1 MVLVQML
8 NGLSEDETSNS
19 HRAVEDKDRMSGG
32 GGAGGPTA
40 SSAGL
45 AAWERELAHTRR
57 LLWGEHV
64 KDDVFRRWAQGFT
77 FSENEPSALIQQE
90 GGPCAAI
97 APVQAF
103 LLRILL
109 SETPGHS
116 FRDLTSE
123 KCNSLLVRAVCTILS
138 QCLAPKYNVAVY
150 CKHES
155 EAETSNTNS
164 IGVDEQS
171 SDTIELFHRWIEVH
185 SFQSLTEVES
195 FYTRNIRILKEKY
208 GVLLLLYSV
217 ILSKGVTTVEM
228 ELSELSDPL
237 IHSTYGYGSQ
247 GLINLMLTGRAV
259 AHVWDHDQVVGGLRL
274 RGIERQNDIGF
285 LTIMEHMQ
293 YCTVGSF
300 YKNPKHAVWVLA
312 SETHLTV
319 LFSLE
324 RRLAAPETAGESAER
339 IFRSFDPEGN
349 NFIPSAAL
357 QDVLCAADLVSEPEY
372 VELMRRKLDSE
383 NLGIILLSAF
393 MDEFFPGCE
402 RGAPDTFTLYHYN
415 GLPRSNPGGRVVYRT
430 GRAALLE
437 CPLRASSTDPMLTCL
452 QTKWP
457 SIDVVWDDGHSPSL
471 N

>member
-1 MVLVQML
+1 MQMH
-8 NGLSEDETSNS
+8 NGLKEIETTS
-19 HRAVEDKDRMSGG
+19 SGKTLENKG
-32 GGAGGPTA
+32 NM
-40 SSAGL
+40 SAGSTSV
-45 AAWERELAHTRR
+45 ERELASTRR

-64 KDDVFRRWAQGFT
+64 KEDVFRRWAQGFQ
-77 FSENEPSALIQQE
+77 FSPDEPSALIQQE

-97 APVQAF
+97 APVQGF
-103 LLRILL
+103 LLKILL

-116 FRDLTSE
+116 FQDLTSE

-138 QCLAPKYNVAVY
+138 QCLAPKYNVAVHR
-150 CKHES
+150 KNETDAES
-155 EAETSNTNS
+155 SSGHNVSVE
-164 IGVDEQS
+164 EQS
-171 SDTIELFHRWIEVH
+171 SDTIEHFHRRIEVH
-185 SFQSLTEVES
+185 SFQTLSEVEA
-195 FYTRNIRILKEKY
+195 FYTRNIRILKDKY

-217 ILSKGVTTVEM
+217 ILSKGVSTVEA
-228 ELSELSDPL
+228 ELAELSDPL

-300 YKNPKHAVWVLA
+300 YKNPKHPVWVLA

-402 RGAPDTFTLYHYN
+402 RGAPDTFTLHHYN
-415 GLPRSNPGGRVVYRT
+415 GLSRSNPGGRVNYRT

-437 CPLRASSTDPMLTCL
+437 CPMRAASTDPMLTCL

>member
-1 MVLVQML
+1 ML
-8 NGLSEDETSNS
+8 NGSAETEERIESS
-19 HRAVEDKDRMSGG
+19 DSGNKG
-32 GGAGGPTA
+32 
-40 SSAGL
+40 SMSAGSTSTSL
-45 AAWERELAHTRR
+45 ERELARTRR
-57 LLWGEHV
+57 LLWGEQV
-64 KDDVFRRWAQGFT
+64 KDDVFRRWAQGFQ
-77 FSENEPSALIQQE
+77 FSGEEPSALIQQE

-97 APVQAF
+97 APVQGF
-103 LLRILL
+103 LLEILL

-116 FRDLTSE
+116 FQDLTQE
-123 KCNSLLVRAVCTILS
+123 KCNSLLVRAVCAIIS

-150 CKHES
+150 RKGDADA
-155 EAETSNTNS
+155 EASGSKS
-164 IGVDEQS
+164 ISAEDQS
-171 SDTIELFHRWIEVH
+171 CDNIEHFHQQIEVH
-185 SFQSLTEVES
+185 SFQNLSEVES
-195 FYTRNIRILKEKY
+195 FYTRNIRILKDKY
-208 GVLLLLYSV
+208 GVLLLLYSI
-217 ILSKGVTTVEM
+217 ILSKGVSTVET
-228 ELSELSDPL
+228 ELAELSDPL
-237 IHSTYGYGSQ
+237 IHSIYGYGSQ

-274 RGIERQNDIGF
+274 KGIERQNNIGF

-300 YKNPKHAVWVLA
+300 YKNPKHPVWVLA

-319 LFSLE
+319 LFSSE
-324 RRLAAPETAGESAER
+324 RRLAAPETIGESAER

-402 RGAPDTFTLYHYN
+402 RGAPDTFTLHHYN
-415 GLPRSNPGGRVVYRT
+415 GLARSNPGGRVVYRT

-437 CPLRASSTDPMLTCL
+437 CPMRAATTDPMLTCL

>member
-1 MVLVQML
+1 ML
-8 NGLSEDETSNS
+8 NGSNEDETSS
-19 HRAVEDKDRMSGG
+19 STITAQDKDGMSAEGAGAGADGG
-32 GGAGGPTA
+32 GSEWAQ
-40 SSAGL
+40 
-45 AAWERELAHTRR
+45 ELAHTRR
-57 LLWGEHV
+57 LLWSSHV
-64 KDDVFRRWAQGFT
+64 KEDVFRRWAQGFT
-77 FSENEPSALIQQE
+77 FSEHEPSALAQQD

-103 LLRILL
+103 LLKILL

-138 QCLAPKYNVAVY
+138 QCLAPKYNVAVHR
-150 CKHES
+150 KNDTD
-155 EAETSNTNS
+155 ADTSAGNS
-164 IGVDEQS
+164 VSVDEQS
-171 SDTIELFHRWIEVH
+171 CDAIEHFHRRIEVH
-185 SFQSLTEVES
+185 SFQSLSEVEA

-217 ILSKGVTTVEM
+217 ILSKGVSTVEA
-228 ELSELSDPL
+228 ELAELSDPL

-247 GLINLMLTGRAV
+247 GLINLMLTGQAV

-300 YKNPKHAVWVLA
+300 YKNPKHPVWVLA

-372 VELMRRKLDSE
+372 VELMRRKLDAE

-393 MDEFFPGCE
+393 MEEFFPGCE
-402 RGAPDTFTLYHYN
+402 RGAPDTFTLHHYN
-415 GLPRSNPGGRVVYRT
+415 GLARSNPGARLQYRT

-437 CPLRASSTDPMLTCL
+437 CPLRAASTDPMLTCL

-457 SIDVVWDDGHSPSL
+457 SIDVVWDDNVSPSL

>member
-1 MVLVQML
+1 MQMP
-8 NGLSEDETSNS
+8 NSSNENETSGSSLTLQN
-19 HRAVEDKDRMSGG
+19 RDNM
-32 GGAGGPTA
+32 
-40 SSAGL
+40 SAGTVSL
-45 AAWERELAHTRR
+45 ERELASTRR
-57 LLWGEHV
+57 LLWGDHV
-64 KDDVFRRWAQGFT
+64 KEDVFRRWAQGFH
-77 FSENEPSALIQQE
+77 FSPDEPSALIQQE

-97 APVQAF
+97 APVQGF
-103 LLRILL
+103 LLKILL
-109 SETPGHS
+109 SETVGHS
-116 FRDLTSE
+116 LQDLTTE
-123 KCNSLLVRAVCTILS
+123 KCNSVLVRAVCLILG
-138 QCLAPKYNVAVY
+138 QCLATKYNVAVY
-150 CKHES
+150 RKNDTEGQTS
-155 EAETSNTNS
+155 SGLNVSAE
-164 IGVDEQS
+164 
-171 SDTIELFHRWIEVH
+171 ELSCDAIDHFHRRIEVH
-185 SFQSLTEVES
+185 TFKAITEVEA
-195 FYTRNIRILKEKY
+195 FYTRNIRILKDKY

-217 ILSKGVTTVEM
+217 ILSKGVEAVEM

-259 AHVWDHDQVVGGLRL
+259 AHVWDHEQVVGGLRL
-274 RGIERQNDIGF
+274 RGIENQNDIGF

-300 YKNPKHAVWVLA
+300 YKNPKHPVWVLA

-319 LFSLE
+319 LFSFE

-393 MDEFFPGCE
+393 MDEFFPGSE
-402 RGAPDTFTLYHYN
+402 RGAPDTFTLHHYN
-415 GLPRSNPGGRVVYRT
+415 GLSRSNPGGRVVYRT

-437 CPLRASSTDPMLTCL
+437 CPMRAATTDPMLTCL

-457 SIDVVWDDGHSPSL
+457 SIDVVWDDGQSPSL

>member
-1 MVLVQML
+1 ML
-8 NGLSEDETSNS
+8 NGTGESESGGSSE
-19 HRAVEDKDRMSGG
+19 AVAAGGCESSKGAGG
-32 GGAGGPTA
+32 GGSMGSET
-40 SSAGL
+40 
-45 AAWERELAHTRR
+45 ERELARTRR
-57 LLWGEHV
+57 LLWGEAV
-64 KDDVFRRWAQGFT
+64 REDVFRRWAQGFA
-77 FSENEPSALIQQE
+77 FSSDEPSALVQLE

-97 APVQAF
+97 APVQGF
-103 LLRILL
+103 LLKILL
-109 SETPGHS
+109 SETPGHN
-116 FRDLTSE
+116 FQDLTAE
-123 KCNSLLVRAVCTILS
+123 KCNSLLVRAVCTILGQS
-138 QCLAPKYNVAVY
+138 LAPKYNVAVHRKSDPDGE
-150 CKHES
+150 CS
-155 EAETSNTNS
+155 ASSLSAE
-164 IGVDEQS
+164 EH
-171 SDTIELFHRWIEVH
+171 SDMIDQFHRRLEVH
-185 SFQSLTEVES
+185 PFQTLSEVES
-195 FYTRNIRILKEKY
+195 FYTRNIRILKDKY

-217 ILSKGVTTVEM
+217 ILSKGVDVVEN

-274 RGIERQNDIGF
+274 RGIESQNDIGF

-300 YKNPKHAVWVLA
+300 YKNPKHPVWVLA

-349 NFIPSAAL
+349 NFIPAEAL

-372 VELMRRKLDSE
+372 VDLMRRKLDSE

-402 RGAPDTFTLYHYN
+402 RGAPDTFNLYHYN
-415 GLPRSNPGGRVVYRT
+415 GLVRSNPDARVAYRC

-437 CPLRASSTDPMLTCL
+437 CPMHAASSDAMLTCL

-457 SIDVVWDDGHSPSL
+457 SIDLVWDDGHSPSL

>member
-1 MVLVQML
+1 MLDNSNEDQTSTSSIVQEG
-8 NGLSEDETSNS
+8 N
-19 HRAVEDKDRMSGG
+19 MS
-32 GGAGGPTA
+32 AGTA
-40 SSAGL
+40 SL
-45 AAWERELAHTRR
+45 ERELTSTRR
-57 LLWGEHV
+57 LLWGNNV
-64 KDDVFRRWAQGFT
+64 KEDVFRRWAQGFQ
-77 FSENEPSALIQQE
+77 FSTDEPSALIQQE

-97 APVQAF
+97 APVQGF
-103 LLRILL
+103 LLKILL
-109 SETPGHS
+109 SETPGHTLH
-116 FRDLTSE
+116 DLTSE
-123 KCNSLLVRAVCTILS
+123 KCNSLLVRAVCMILS
-138 QCLAPKYNVAVY
+138 QCLAAKYNVAVY
-150 CKHES
+150 RK
-155 EAETSNTNS
+155 
-164 IGVDEQS
+164 
-171 SDTIELFHRWIEVH
+171 
-185 SFQSLTEVES
+185 
-195 FYTRNIRILKEKY
+195 
-208 GVLLLLYSV
+208 
-217 ILSKGVTTVEM
+217 
-228 ELSELSDPL
+228 
-237 IHSTYGYGSQ
+237 
-247 GLINLMLTGRAV
+247 GRAV

-300 YKNPKHAVWVLA
+300 YKNPKHPVWVLA

-319 LFSLE
+319 LFSME

-402 RGAPDTFTLYHYN
+402 RGAPDTFTLHHYN
-415 GLPRSNPGGRVVYRT
+415 GLSRSNPGGRVVFRT

-437 CPLRASSTDPMLTCL
+437 CPMRAATTDPMLTCL

-457 SIDVVWDDGHSPSL
+457 SIDIVWDDGHSPSL

>member
-1 MVLVQML
+1 MQML
-8 NGLSEDETSNS
+8 IGSAEEKASGS
-19 HRAVEDKDRMSGG
+19 VRALEEKVEMSDSA
-32 GGAGGPTA
+32 GAGAGSEPRGG
-40 SSAGL
+40 SAVM
-45 AAWERELAHTRR
+45 ERELENTRR
-57 LLWGEHV
+57 LLWGEQV
-64 KDDVFRRWAQGFT
+64 KEEVFRRWAQGFT
-77 FSENEPSALIQQE
+77 FSADEPSALTQQE

-97 APVQAF
+97 APVQGF
-103 LLRILL
+103 LLKILL

-116 FRDLTSE
+116 LRDLTSE

-150 CKHES
+150 QRKTET
-155 EAETSNTNS
+155 EAE
-164 IGVDEQS
+164 S
-171 SDTIELFHRWIEVH
+171 SSASATEETETLDQFHRRIEIH
-185 SFQSLTEVES
+185 SFQGLSEVEA
-195 FYTRNIRILKEKY
+195 FYTRNIRVLKDKY

-217 ILSKGVTTVEM
+217 ILSKGVGVVEA

-300 YKNPKHAVWVLA
+300 YKNPKHPVWVLA

-319 LFSLE
+319 LFSFE

-357 QDVLCAADLVSEPEY
+357 QDVLCAAELVSEPEY
-372 VELMRRKLDSE
+372 VELMRRKLDAE

-393 MDEFFPGCE
+393 MEEFFPSCE
-402 RGAPDTFTLYHYN
+402 RGCPDTFTLHHYN
-415 GLPRSNPGGRVVYRT
+415 GLARSNPGGRVVYRA

-437 CPLRASSTDPMLTCL
+437 CHMRAASADPMLTCL

-457 SIDVVWDDGHSPSL
+457 SIDLVWDEGSSPSL

>member
-1 MVLVQML
+1 MQML
-8 NGLSEDETSNS
+8 NGSNDTNS
-19 HRAVEDKDRMSGG
+19 STVTTFNKDNIM
-32 GGAGGPTA
+32 
-40 SSAGL
+40 SAGSVSL
-45 AAWERELAHTRR
+45 DSELASTRR

-64 KDDVFRRWAQGFT
+64 KEDVFRRWAQGFQ
-77 FSENEPSALIQQE
+77 FSPDEPSALVQLE

-97 APVQAF
+97 APVQGF
-103 LLRILL
+103 LLKILL

-116 FRDLTSE
+116 FQDLTSE

-138 QCLAPKYNVAVY
+138 QCVAPKYIVAVHQ
-150 CKHES
+150 KNEPD
-155 EAETSNTNS
+155 AETSSSKDHN
-164 IGVDEQS
+164 VDGQS
-171 SDTIELFHRWIEVH
+171 SSVYDTLEQFHRRIEVH
-185 SFQSLTEVES
+185 PFQTLSEVEA
-195 FYTRNIRILKEKY
+195 FYTRNIRILKDKY

-217 ILSKGVTTVEM
+217 ILSKGVAVVEA
-228 ELSELSDPL
+228 ELAELSDPL

-274 RGIERQNDIGF
+274 QGIERQNDIGF

-300 YKNPKHAVWVLA
+300 YKNPKHPVWVLA
-312 SETHLTV
+312 SDTHLTV

-324 RRLAAPETAGESAER
+324 RRLAAPETVGESAER

-402 RGAPDTFTLYHYN
+402 RGAPDTFTLHHYN
-415 GLPRSNPGGRVVYRT
+415 GLLRSNPGTRVMYRT

-437 CPLRASSTDPMLTCL
+437 CNMRAASTDAMLTCL

-457 SIDVVWDDGHSPSL
+457 SIDVVWDDGQSPSL

>member
-1 MVLVQML
+1 MQML
-8 NGLSEDETSNS
+8 NGSNATEIS
-19 HRAVEDKDRMSGG
+19 
-32 GGAGGPTA
+32 
-40 SSAGL
+40 SSATVTNKENMSAGSATL
-45 AAWERELAHTRR
+45 ERELAGTRR

-64 KDDVFRRWAQGFT
+64 KEDVFRRWAQGFQ
-77 FSENEPSALIQQE
+77 FSADEPSALIQQE

-97 APVQAF
+97 APVQGF
-103 LLRILL
+103 LLKILL

-116 FRDLTSE
+116 FQDLTSE

-150 CKHES
+150 RKTDLD
-155 EAETSNTNS
+155 ADTSGGNS
-164 IGVDEQS
+164 VSVDEQS
-171 SDTIELFHRWIEVH
+171 CDTIEHFHRCIQVH
-185 SFQSLTEVES
+185 SFQTLSEVEA
-195 FYTRNIRILKEKY
+195 FYTRNIRILKDKY

-217 ILSKGVTTVEM
+217 ILSKGIDIVEA

-237 IHSTYGYGSQ
+237 IHSIYGYGSQ

-300 YKNPKHAVWVLA
+300 YKNPKHPVWVLA

-324 RRLAAPETAGESAER
+324 RRLAAPETVGESAER

-402 RGAPDTFTLYHYN
+402 RGAPDTFTLHHYN
-415 GLPRSNPGGRVVYRT
+415 GLARSNPGGQVVFRT

-437 CPLRASSTDPMLTCL
+437 CPMRAATTDPMLTCL

>member
-1 MVLVQML
+1 MQML
-8 NGLSEDETSNS
+8 NGSNENETSTS
-19 HRAVEDKDRMSGG
+19 TITVEDRDKMSGG
-32 GGAGGPTA
+32 GGPGGAA
-40 SSAGL
+40 SGGAPSV
-45 AAWERELAHTRR
+45 WERELAHTRR
-57 LLWGEHV
+57 LLWGDQV

-77 FSENEPSALIQQE
+77 FSEDEPSALTQQE

-109 SETPGHS
+109 AETPGHS

-150 CKHES
+150 RKNDS
-155 EAETSNTNS
+155 ETEASATNNIS
-164 IGVDEQS
+164 VDEQS
-171 SDTIELFHRWIEVH
+171 CDSIEQFHRKIDVH
-185 SFQSLTEVES
+185 SFQTLSEVEAY
-195 FYTRNIRILKEKY
+195 YTRNIRILKEKY

-217 ILSKGVTTVEM
+217 ILSKGVATIET
-228 ELSELSDPL
+228 ELAELSDPL
-237 IHSTYGYGSQ
+237 IHSIYGYGSQ

-300 YKNPKHAVWVLA
+300 YKNPKHPVWVLA

-415 GLPRSNPGGRVVYRT
+415 GLGRSNPGGRVLYRM

-437 CPLRASSTDPMLTCL
+437 CPLRAACTDPMLTCL

>member
-1 MVLVQML
+1 
-8 NGLSEDETSNS
+8 
-19 HRAVEDKDRMSGG
+19 MSTEVDGG
-32 GGAGGPTA
+32 GGGGGGG
-40 SSAGL
+40 SAL
-45 AAWERELAHTRR
+45 ERELERTRR
-57 LLWGEHV
+57 LLWGAHV
-64 KDDVFRRWAQGFT
+64 KEEVFRRWAQGFA
-77 FSENEPSALIQQE
+77 FSADEPSALVQQE

-97 APVQAF
+97 APVQGF
-103 LLRILL
+103 LLKILL
-109 SETPGHS
+109 SESPGHS
-116 FRDLTSE
+116 FQDLTSE

-138 QCLAPKYNVAVY
+138 QCLAPKYNVAVHR
-150 CKHES
+150 KEDQ
-155 EAETSNTNS
+155 EAEASTAEV
-164 IGVDEQS
+164 GPDEHCDAIDQ
-171 SDTIELFHRWIEVH
+171 FHRRLEVH
-185 SFQSLTEVES
+185 SFQTISQVES
-195 FYTRNIRILKEKY
+195 FYTRNIRILKDSY

-217 ILSKGVTTVEM
+217 ILSKGVDVVED

-259 AHVWDHDQVVGGLRL
+259 AHVWDHEQVVGGLRL
-274 RGIERQNDIGF
+274 KGIEQQNEIGF

-300 YKNPKHAVWVLA
+300 YKNPKHPVWVLA

-319 LFSLE
+319 LFSAE

-372 VELMRRKLDSE
+372 VELMRRKLDAE

-393 MDEFFPGCE
+393 MEEFFPGGE
-402 RGAPDTFTLYHYN
+402 RGAPDTFTLQHYN
-415 GLPRSNPGGRVVYRT
+415 GLARSNAGARVRYRR

-437 CPLRASSTDPMLTCL
+437 CPLRAACSDPMLTCL

-457 SIDVVWDDGHSPSL
+457 SIDVLWDDGASPSL

>member
-1 MVLVQML
+1 
-8 NGLSEDETSNS
+8 
-19 HRAVEDKDRMSGG
+19 MSTEGG
-32 GGAGGPTA
+32 GGG
-40 SSAGL
+40 SAL
-45 AAWERELAHTRR
+45 ERSLERTRR
-57 LLWGEHV
+57 LLWGAQV
-64 KDDVFRRWAQGFT
+64 KEEVFRRWAQGFT
-77 FSENEPSALIQQE
+77 FSAEEPSALVQQE

-103 LLRILL
+103 LLKILL
-109 SETPGHS
+109 AETPGHS

-123 KCNSLLVRAVCTILS
+123 KCNSLLVRAVCMVIS
-138 QCLAPKYNVAVY
+138 QCVAPKYSVAVY
-150 CKHES
+150 RKEEQDAES
-155 EAETSNTNS
+155 TTAEASTEEQCDS
-164 IGVDEQS
+164 IDQ
-171 SDTIELFHRWIEVH
+171 FHRRLEVH
-185 SFQSLTEVES
+185 SFQTLSQVEA
-195 FYTRNIRILKEKY
+195 FYTRNIRILKDSY

-217 ILSKGVTTVEM
+217 ILSKGVDVVEE

-237 IHSTYGYGSQ
+237 IHSVYGYGSQ

-300 YKNPKHAVWVLA
+300 YKNPKHPVWVLA

-319 LFSLE
+319 LFSPE

-349 NFIPSAAL
+349 NFIPSEAL

-372 VELMRRKLDSE
+372 VELMRRKLDAES
-383 NLGIILLSAF
+383 LGIILLGAF
-393 MDEFFPGCE
+393 MEEFFPGGE
-402 RGAPDTFTLYHYN
+402 RGAPDTFPLHHYN
-415 GLPRSNPGGRVVYRT
+415 GLARSNAGARVAYRA

-437 CPLRASSTDPMLTCL
+437 CPLRAACSDPMLTCL

-457 SIDVVWDDGHSPSL
+457 SIDVVWDDGASPSL

>member
-1 MVLVQML
+1 MQML
-8 NGLSEDETSNS
+8 IGSAEEKASGS
-19 HRAVEDKDRMSGG
+19 VRAVEEKVEMSDSA
-32 GGAGGPTA
+32 GAGAGSEPHGG
-40 SSAGL
+40 SAVM
-45 AAWERELAHTRR
+45 ERELENTRR
-57 LLWGEHV
+57 LLWGEQV
-64 KDDVFRRWAQGFT
+64 KEEVFRRWAQGFT
-77 FSENEPSALIQQE
+77 FSADEPSALTQQE

-97 APVQAF
+97 APVQGF
-103 LLRILL
+103 LLKILL

-116 FRDLTSE
+116 LRDLTSE

-138 QCLAPKYNVAVY
+138 QCLAPNYNVAVY
-150 CKHES
+150 QRKNETDAES
-155 EAETSNTNS
+155 SSASATEET
-164 IGVDEQS
+164 
-171 SDTIELFHRWIEVH
+171 DTLDQFHRRIEIH
-185 SFQSLTEVES
+185 PFQGLSEVEA
-195 FYTRNIRILKEKY
+195 FYTRNIRVLKDKY

-217 ILSKGVTTVEM
+217 ILSKGVGVVEA

-300 YKNPKHAVWVLA
+300 YKNPKHPVWVLA

-319 LFSLE
+319 LFSFE

-357 QDVLCAADLVSEPEY
+357 QDVLCAAELVSEPEY
-372 VELMRRKLDSE
+372 VELMRRKLDAE

-393 MDEFFPGCE
+393 MEEFFPSCE
-402 RGAPDTFTLYHYN
+402 RGCPDTFTLHHYN
-415 GLPRSNPGGRVVYRT
+415 GLARSNPGGRVVYRA

-437 CPLRASSTDPMLTCL
+437 CHMRAASADPMLTCL

-457 SIDVVWDDGHSPSL
+457 SIDLVWDEGSSPSL

>member
-1 MVLVQML
+1 MQTL
-8 NGLSEDETSNS
+8 NGSKPIKTKSSLSTIN
-19 HRAVEDKDRMSGG
+19 RAIM
-32 GGAGGPTA
+32 
-40 SSAGL
+40 SAGSVTL
-45 AAWERELAHTRR
+45 DQELASTRR
-57 LLWGEHV
+57 LLWGDQV
-64 KDDVFRRWAQGFT
+64 KDDVFRRWAQGFQ
-77 FSENEPSALIQQE
+77 FSQDEPSALIQLE

-97 APVQAF
+97 APVQGF
-103 LLRILL
+103 LLKILL
-109 SETPGHS
+109 SETPGHN
-116 FRDLTSE
+116 FHDLTSE

-138 QCLAPKYNVAVY
+138 QCLAPKYSVAVY
-150 CKHES
+150 RKS
-155 EAETSNTNS
+155 DSDAETSSGNTLEGHS
-164 IGVDEQS
+164 TTVY
-171 SDTIELFHRWIEVH
+171 DTIEQFHRRIEVH
-185 SFQSLTEVES
+185 PFQTISEVES
-195 FYTRNIRILKEKY
+195 FYTRNIRILKDKY

-217 ILSKGVTTVEM
+217 ILSKGVSVVET
-228 ELSELSDPL
+228 ELAELSDPL
-237 IHSTYGYGSQ
+237 IHSIYGYGSQ

-300 YKNPKHAVWVLA
+300 YKNPKHPVWVLA
-312 SETHLTV
+312 SDTHLTV

-324 RRLAAPETAGESAER
+324 RRLAAPETVGESAER

-402 RGAPDTFTLYHYN
+402 RGAPDTFTLHHYN
-415 GLPRSNPGGRVVYRT
+415 GLIRSNPGTRVIYRT

-437 CPLRASSTDPMLTCL
+437 CLMRAASTDAMLTCL

-457 SIDVVWDDGHSPSL
+457 SIDVVWDDGQSPSL

>member
-1 MVLVQML
+1 MF
-8 NGLSEDETSNS
+8 NGLNANKKSTSLRKVN
-19 HRAVEDKDRMSGG
+19 KDNM
-32 GGAGGPTA
+32 
-40 SSAGL
+40 SAGSVSL
-45 AAWERELAHTRR
+45 DRELASTRR
-57 LLWGEHV
+57 LLWGDQV
-64 KDDVFRRWAQGFT
+64 KDDVFRRWAQGFQ
-77 FSENEPSALIQQE
+77 FSPDEPSALIQLE

-97 APVQAF
+97 APVQGF
-103 LLRILL
+103 LLKILL

-116 FRDLTSE
+116 FHDLTSE

-150 CKHES
+150 RKNEPD
-155 EAETSNTNS
+155 AETSSGNNVE
-164 IGVDEQS
+164 GQS
-171 SDTIELFHRWIEVH
+171 NAVCDTIEQFHRRIEVH
-185 SFQSLTEVES
+185 PFQTLSEVES
-195 FYTRNIRILKEKY
+195 FYTRNIRILKDKY

-217 ILSKGVTTVEM
+217 ILSKGISVVEA

-274 RGIERQNDIGF
+274 RGIEQQNDIGF

-300 YKNPKHAVWVLA
+300 YKNPKHPVWVLA
-312 SETHLTV
+312 SDTHLTV

-324 RRLAAPETAGESAER
+324 RRLAAPETVGESAER

-402 RGAPDTFTLYHYN
+402 HGAPDTFTIHHYN
-415 GLPRSNPGGRVVYRT
+415 GLLRSNPGTRVLYRT

-437 CPLRASSTDPMLTCL
+437 CPMHAASSDPMLTCL

-457 SIDVVWDDGHSPSL
+457 SIDVVWDDGQSPSL

>member
-1 MVLVQML
+1 MQML
-8 NGLSEDETSNS
+8 NGSTEYNINNT
-19 HRAVEDKDRMSGG
+19 AVSSGHKDKM
-32 GGAGGPTA
+32 
-40 SSAGL
+40 SAGS
-45 AAWERELAHTRR
+45 ASVERELASTRR

-64 KDDVFRRWAQGFT
+64 KEDVFRRWAQGFQ
-77 FSENEPSALIQQE
+77 FSPDEPSALIQQE

-97 APVQAF
+97 APVQGF
-103 LLRILL
+103 LLKILL

-116 FRDLTSE
+116 FQDLTSE

-138 QCLAPKYNVAVY
+138 QCLAPKYNVAVHR
-150 CKHES
+150 KS
-155 EAETSNTNS
+155 DADAETSTGHTVS
-164 IGVDEQS
+164 AEEQS
-171 SDTIELFHRWIEVH
+171 CETIEHFHRRIEVH
-185 SFQSLTEVES
+185 PFQTLSEVEA
-195 FYTRNIRILKEKY
+195 FYTRNIRVLKDKY

-217 ILSKGVTTVEM
+217 ILSKGVATVET
-228 ELSELSDPL
+228 ELAELSDPL

-274 RGIERQNDIGF
+274 RGIEKQNDIGF

-300 YKNPKHAVWVLA
+300 YKNPKHPVWVLA

-393 MDEFFPGCE
+393 MDEFYPGCE
-402 RGAPDTFTLYHYN
+402 RGAPDTFTLHHYN
-415 GLPRSNPGGRVVYRT
+415 GLSRSNPAGRVTYRT

-437 CPLRASSTDPMLTCL
+437 CPMRAASADPMLTCL

-457 SIDVVWDDGHSPSL
+457 SIDVVWDDGQSPSL

>member
-1 MVLVQML
+1 MGIVLDQMFR
-8 NGLSEDETSNS
+8 
-19 HRAVEDKDRMSGG
+19 RAQEEQTGSSSIALQIDNMS
-32 GGAGGPTA
+32 AGTA
-40 SSAGL
+40 SLERGL
-45 AAWERELAHTRR
+45 VSTRR
-57 LLWGEHV
+57 LLWGDNV
-64 KDDVFRRWAQGFT
+64 KEDVFRRWAQGFQ
-77 FSENEPSALIQQE
+77 FSDDEPSALIQQE

-97 APVQAF
+97 APVQGF
-103 LLRILL
+103 LLKILL

-116 FRDLTSE
+116 LHDLTSE
-123 KCNSLLVRAVCTILS
+123 KCNSLLVRAACMILS
-138 QCLAPKYNVAVY
+138 QCLAAKYNVAVY
-150 CKHES
+150 RKS
-155 EAETSNTNS
+155 DPDAETSTS
-164 IGVDEQS
+164 VDASVEEQS
-171 SDTIELFHRWIEVH
+171 CDAIEHFHQRVEVH
-185 SFQSLTEVES
+185 SFQTLSEVES
-195 FYTRNIRILKEKY
+195 FYTRNIRILKDKY

-217 ILSKGVTTVEM
+217 ILSKGVETVEA

-293 YCTVGSF
+293 YCTVGSY
-300 YKNPKHAVWVLA
+300 YKNPKHPVWVLA

-319 LFSLE
+319 LFSTE
-324 RRLAAPETAGESAER
+324 RRLAAPETVGESAER

-349 NFIPSAAL
+349 NFIPSEAL

-372 VELMRRKLDSE
+372 VELMRKKLDAE
-383 NLGIILLSAF
+383 NLGIILLNAF

-402 RGAPDTFTLYHYN
+402 RGAPDTFTLHHYN
-415 GLPRSNPGGRVVYRT
+415 GLPRSNPGGQVVYRT

-437 CPLRASSTDPMLTCL
+437 CPMRAATTDPMLTCL

-457 SIDVVWDDGHSPSL
+457 SIDVVWDDGHTPSL

>member
-1 MVLVQML
+1 MQML
-8 NGLSEDETSNS
+8 IGSAEEKASGS
-19 HRAVEDKDRMSGG
+19 VRALEEKVEMSDSA
-32 GGAGGPTA
+32 GAGAGSEPRGG
-40 SSAGL
+40 SAGM
-45 AAWERELAHTRR
+45 ERELENTRR
-57 LLWGEHV
+57 LLWGEQV
-64 KDDVFRRWAQGFT
+64 KEEVFRRWAQGFT
-77 FSENEPSALIQQE
+77 FSADEPSALTQQE

-97 APVQAF
+97 APVQGF
-103 LLRILL
+103 LLKILL

-116 FRDLTSE
+116 LRDLTSE

-150 CKHES
+150 QRKTET
-155 EAETSNTNS
+155 EAESSSTSATEETETL
-164 IGVDEQS
+164 EQ
-171 SDTIELFHRWIEVH
+171 FHRRIEIH
-185 SFQSLTEVES
+185 SFQGLSEVEA
-195 FYTRNIRILKEKY
+195 FYTRNIRVLKDKY

-217 ILSKGVTTVEM
+217 ILSKGVGVVEA

-300 YKNPKHAVWVLA
+300 YKNPKHPVWVLA

-319 LFSLE
+319 LFSFE

-357 QDVLCAADLVSEPEY
+357 QDVLCAAELVSEPEY
-372 VELMRRKLDSE
+372 VELMRRKLDAE

-393 MDEFFPGCE
+393 MEEFFPTCE
-402 RGAPDTFTLYHYN
+402 RGCPDTFTLHHYN
-415 GLPRSNPGGRVVYRT
+415 GLARSNPGGRVVYRA

-437 CPLRASSTDPMLTCL
+437 CHMRAASADPMLTCL

-457 SIDVVWDDGHSPSL
+457 SIDLVWDEGSSPSL

>member
-1 MVLVQML
+1 MQML
-8 NGLSEDETSNS
+8 IGSAEEKASGS
-19 HRAVEDKDRMSGG
+19 VRALEEKVEMSDSA
-32 GGAGGPTA
+32 GAGAVSEPRGG
-40 SSAGL
+40 SAVM
-45 AAWERELAHTRR
+45 ERELENTRR
-57 LLWGEHV
+57 LLWGEQV
-64 KDDVFRRWAQGFT
+64 KEEVFRRWAQGFT
-77 FSENEPSALIQQE
+77 FSADEPSALTQQE

-97 APVQAF
+97 APVQGF
-103 LLRILL
+103 LLKILL

-116 FRDLTSE
+116 LRDLTSE

-150 CKHES
+150 QRKTET
-155 EAETSNTNS
+155 EAE
-164 IGVDEQS
+164 S
-171 SDTIELFHRWIEVH
+171 SSASATEETETLDQFHRRIEIH
-185 SFQSLTEVES
+185 SFQGLSEVEA
-195 FYTRNIRILKEKY
+195 FYTRNIRVLKDKY

-217 ILSKGVTTVEM
+217 ILSKGVGVVEA

-300 YKNPKHAVWVLA
+300 YKNPKHPVWVLA

-319 LFSLE
+319 LFSFE

-357 QDVLCAADLVSEPEY
+357 QDVLCAAELVSEPEY
-372 VELMRRKLDSE
+372 VELMRRKLDAE

-393 MDEFFPGCE
+393 MEEFFPSCE
-402 RGAPDTFTLYHYN
+402 RGCPDTFTLHHYN
-415 GLPRSNPGGRVVYRT
+415 GLARSNPGGRVVYRA

-437 CPLRASSTDPMLTCL
+437 CHMRAASADPMLTCL

-457 SIDVVWDDGHSPSL
+457 SIDLVWDEGSSPSL

>member
-1 MVLVQML
+1 ML
-8 NGLSEDETSNS
+8 NGGPDTETSA
-19 HRAVEDKDRMSGG
+19 RAGSLDNKDMAREG
-32 GGAGGPTA
+32 GGAA
-40 SSAGL
+40 
-45 AAWERELAHTRR
+45 RELARTRR
-57 LLWGEHV
+57 LLWGEQV
-64 KDDVFRRWAQGFT
+64 KDEVFRRWAQGFT
-77 FSENEPSALIQQE
+77 FSADEPSALVQAE

-103 LLRILL
+103 LLKILL
-109 SETPGHS
+109 SETPGHG
-116 FRDLTSE
+116 FQDLTSE
-123 KCNSLLVRAVCTILS
+123 KCNSLLVRAVCMILS

-150 CKHES
+150 QRNEP
-155 EAETSNTNS
+155 EAETSTSNVNS
-164 IGVDEQS
+164 EEQCEA
-171 SDTIELFHRWIEVH
+171 IELFHKKIEVH
-185 SFQSLTEVES
+185 PLQTLSEVEA
-195 FYTRNIRILKEKY
+195 FYTRNIRVLKEKY

-217 ILSKGVTTVEM
+217 ILSKSVDVVED

-300 YKNPKHAVWVLA
+300 YKNPKHPVWVLA

-349 NFIPSAAL
+349 NFIPSVAL

-372 VELMRRKLDSE
+372 VDLMRRKLDSE

-393 MDEFFPGCE
+393 MDEFYPGCE
-402 RGAPDTFTLYHYN
+402 RGAPDTFTLQHYN
-415 GLPRSNPGGRVVYRT
+415 GLVRSNAGARVRYRA

-437 CPLRASSTDPMLTCL
+437 CPLHAASSDPMLTCL

>member
-1 MVLVQML
+1 MQML
-8 NGLSEDETSNS
+8 IGSSEEQATASV
-19 HRAVEDKDRMSGG
+19 RALEDKEMSDGAGG
-32 GGAGGPTA
+32 VAGSDAGAGGAGM
-40 SSAGL
+40 
-45 AAWERELAHTRR
+45 ERELASTRR
-57 LLWGEHV
+57 LLWGDQV
-64 KDDVFRRWAQGFT
+64 KEEVFHRWAQGFT
-77 FSENEPSALIQQE
+77 FSADEPSALTQQE

-97 APVQAF
+97 APVQGF
-103 LLRILL
+103 LLKILL

-116 FRDLTSE
+116 LRDLTSE

-150 CKHES
+150 CKNDSDAENSAAAAS
-155 EAETSNTNS
+155 E
-164 IGVDEQS
+164 EQS
-171 SDTIELFHRWIEVH
+171 CDTLEQFHRKIEIH
-185 SFQSLTEVES
+185 SFQSLSEVEA
-195 FYTRNIRILKEKY
+195 FYTRNIRVLKDKY

-217 ILSKGVTTVEM
+217 IMSKGVSLVEA

-300 YKNPKHAVWVLA
+300 YKNPKHPVWVLA

-319 LFSLE
+319 LFSFE

-372 VELMRRKLDSE
+372 VELMRRKLDAE

-393 MDEFFPGCE
+393 MEEFFPSCE
-402 RGAPDTFTLYHYN
+402 RGCPDTFTLHHYN
-415 GLPRSNPGGRVVYRT
+415 GLARSNPGGRVVYRA

-437 CPLRASSTDPMLTCL
+437 CHMRAASADPMLTCL

-457 SIDVVWDDGHSPSL
+457 SIDLVWDDNTSPSL

>member
-1 MVLVQML
+1 M
-8 NGLSEDETSNS
+8 SN
-19 HRAVEDKDRMSGG
+19 RPNAPESGSS
-32 GGAGGPTA
+32 TA
-40 SSAGL
+40 SSNKDNMSAGSTSVERDL
-45 AAWERELAHTRR
+45 ASTRR
-57 LLWGEHV
+57 LLWGDHV
-64 KDDVFRRWAQGFT
+64 KEDVFRRWAQGFQ
-77 FSENEPSALIQQE
+77 FSADEPSALIQLE

-97 APVQAF
+97 APVQGF
-103 LLRILL
+103 LLKILL
-109 SETPGHS
+109 SETPGHN
-116 FRDLTSE
+116 FQDVTSE

-150 CKHES
+150 KKNES
-155 EAETSNTNS
+155 EAESSSGHNFSMEEPTCEN
-164 IGVDEQS
+164 IEQ
-171 SDTIELFHRWIEVH
+171 FHRRIEVH
-185 SFQSLTEVES
+185 SFQTLSEVEA
-195 FYTRNIRILKEKY
+195 FYTRNIRILKDKY

-217 ILSKGVTTVEM
+217 ILSKGVTIVEA
-228 ELSELSDPL
+228 ELAELSDPL

-247 GLINLMLTGRAV
+247 GLINLMLTGRAI

-274 RGIERQNDIGF
+274 RGIEKQNDIGF

-300 YKNPKHAVWVLA
+300 YKNPKHPIWVLA

-324 RRLAAPETAGESAER
+324 RRLAAPETVGESAER
-339 IFRSFDPEGN
+339 IFRSFDPDGN
-349 NFIPSAAL
+349 NFIPSEIL

-402 RGAPDTFTLYHYN
+402 RGAPDTFTLHHYN
-415 GLPRSNPGGRVVYRT
+415 GLIRSNDGGRVAYRT

-437 CPLRASSTDPMLTCL
+437 CPMRAASTDQMLTCL

-457 SIDVVWDDGHSPSL
+457 SIDVVWDEGQSPSL